1 MKSLYCLIFSSLLIT
16 NISCRSKESQSQAD
30 QRHVLPEQEAQC
42 SPDGVCILRPEK
54 ASSLVPP
61 IVGSGPS
68 FTPGAKTREGTIVK
82 PSTIEKSAAKVAR
95 PYPKQLWADSI
106 LFSELPLLADD
117 GKIVKNQ
124 SLNKNLSAYD
134 RINGFLKVE
143 SWYNHKPSD
152 FKGKFVLIE
161 FAASWCSA
169 CKRSLKHIEH
179 IHKTFPKEL
188 VVISIFETDAASN
201 DDFPE
206 KGAGKDI
213 QHCIG
218 IDTKRR
224 CANALGVYGIP
235 HAILIEPE
243 AGVVVWEGM
252 LHQTGYE
259 LDDKLLKKFFAI
271 GLADQADK

>member
-1 MKSLYCLIFSSLLIT
+1 MKSLYCIIFSWLLFI
-16 NISCRSKESQSQAD
+16 NVSCRSKEEQFQAD
-30 QRHVLPEQEAQC
+30 RTIILPKQEVQC
-42 SPDGVCILRPEK
+42 SPDGVCVLTPEK

-68 FTPGAKTREGTIVK
+68 FKPGAKTREGTIVK
-82 PSTIEKSAAKVAR
+82 PSHFENSTASVVR

-106 LFSELPLLADD
+106 LFSELPLLSDD
-117 GKIVKNQ
+117 GQIAKDQKI
-124 SLNKNLSAYD
+124 NKHLSAVA
-134 RINGFLKVE
+134 RINGFLKIE
-143 SWYNHKPSD
+143 SWYNHKPAD
-152 FKGKFVLIE
+152 FTGKFVLIE

-188 VVISIFETDAASN
+188 VVISVFETDALSN
-201 DDFPE
+201 DDFPK
-206 KGAGKDI
+206 KGEGKNI
-213 QHCIG
+213 QHCVG

-235 HAILIEPE
+235 HAVLIEPE

-259 LDDKLLKKFFAI
+259 LNDQLLKKFFAI
-271 GLADQADK
+271 GLAEHSGK